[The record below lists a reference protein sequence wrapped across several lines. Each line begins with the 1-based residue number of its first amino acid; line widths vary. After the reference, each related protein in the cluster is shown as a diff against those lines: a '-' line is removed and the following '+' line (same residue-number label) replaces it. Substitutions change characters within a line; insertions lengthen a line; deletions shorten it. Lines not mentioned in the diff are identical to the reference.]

1 MLRLYVKIFAS
12 PKSPTARNAE
22 LETSAGGV
30 DIIRGVKALKIAASL
45 VLLTALL
52 FSEKHFNPPPPG
64 HASTYALH
72 ETHKDEKVTIA
83 ADPCD
88 TPEKAGVFKVNYK
101 GYGFYPVRLVIS
113 NDGDQPLMLQN
124 LKIEYITARRDKLQ
138 PATDDDIY
146 RRLVKPNKAQQPGAG
161 PRLPFPVG
169 KKKEPLSKEAREEY
183 ESAQL
188 LTVPVTPH
196 STYSGYLF
204 FDVMDSPPEP
214 GAHLYISGIKAGSQE
229 LFYFDIPMDKPAVAS
244 PAK

>member
-1 MLRLYVKIFAS
+1 VRAY
-12 PKSPTARNAE
+12 R
-22 LETSAGGV
+22 
-30 DIIRGVKALKIAASL
+30 IAAFL
-45 VLLTALL
+45 ALL
-52 FSEKHFNPPPPG
+52 SVLVFSEKHFNPPP
-64 HASTYALH
+64 AARADTYPLH

-113 NDGDQPLMLQN
+113 NDSDQTLMLQG

-138 PATDDDIY
+138 PATDADIY
-146 RRLVKPNKAQQPGAG
+146 RRLVKPNKANHSGPG

-169 KKKEPLSKEAREEY
+169 KKEPISKDVREEY

-204 FDVMDSPPEP
+204 FDVMDMTIEP
-214 GAHLYISGIKAGSQE
+214 GAHLYVSGIKAGTQE
-229 LFYFDIPMDKPAVAS
+229 LFYFDIPMDKTPSDIPVQ
-244 PAK
+244 K